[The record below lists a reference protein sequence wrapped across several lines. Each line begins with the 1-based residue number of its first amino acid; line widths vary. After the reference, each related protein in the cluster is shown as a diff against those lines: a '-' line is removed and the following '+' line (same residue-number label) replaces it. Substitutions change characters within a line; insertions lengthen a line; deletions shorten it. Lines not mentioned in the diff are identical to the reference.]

1 KTLDK
6 PTMPAEDVPLK
17 SMANIPSAVQFGAN
31 KDFHTHT
38 HQKELDGAFLGNE
51 RRPWMK
57 KKGHRDSRHERQI
70 LNTLLAT
77 NSQTDEVNNC
87 VDKLIS
93 EDISYRDLAS
103 LTDEDLQLFGFTS
116 DQHRKELLN
125 MFAPMPNQ
133 DPSYE
138 YICNAPE
145 ANAYNNQILGNA
157 GNHFMSLRASLAA
170 TNYKLQVL
178 PPEDVVV
185 GDKRYASRFALETL
199 KSVKQ
204 ITDEIANDLRK
215 IEANVQSFRNEK
227 DNKVKENTKKRK
239 FSLATIVYF
248 TTLAV
253 GFSCAWF
260 WWWSKFQAAPRLER
274 ISVQT

>member
-1 KTLDK
+1 
-6 PTMPAEDVPLK
+6 MPAEDVPLRGT
-17 SMANIPSAVQFGAN
+17 ANMPSAVQFDAN
-31 KDFHTHT
+31 KDFHSRT
-38 HQKELDGAFLGNE
+38 HQKELDSTFLGND
-51 RRPWMK
+51 RRPWIK
-57 KKGHRDSRHERQI
+57 KKAHMDSRHERQV
-70 LNTLLAT
+70 LNTLL
-77 NSQTDEVNNC
+77 SSSLQTDHAGSC

-103 LTDEDLQLFGFTS
+103 LTDEDLKLFGFTS
-116 DQHRKELLN
+116 NQQRKELLEL
-125 MFAPMPNQ
+125 FATMPNQ

-145 ANAYNNQILGNA
+145 ANVYNNQILGNA

-215 IEANVQSFRNEK
+215 IETNVQTLRNEK
-227 DNKVKENTKKRK
+227 DNKAKENAKKKK

>member
-1 KTLDK
+1 KAFDTH
-6 PTMPAEDVPLK
+6 TMPAEDAPL
-17 SMANIPSAVQFGAN
+17 SGTANMPSAVQFDAN
-31 KDFHTHT
+31 KDFHTRT
-38 HQKELDGAFLGNE
+38 QQKELDGAFLGNE
-51 RRPWMK
+51 RRPWVK
-57 KKGHRDSRHERQI
+57 KKAHMDSRHERQI
-70 LNTLLAT
+70 LNALLSST
-77 NSQTDEVNNC
+77 MQTDHATSC

-93 EDISYRDLAS
+93 EDVSYRDLAS
-103 LTDEDLQLFGFTS
+103 LTDEDLQLFGFKSNQQRT
-116 DQHRKELLN
+116 ELLN
-125 MFAPMPNQ
+125 MFAMMPNQ

-215 IEANVQSFRNEK
+215 IEANVQSLRSEK
-227 DNKVKENTKKRK
+227 YNKAKENTKKKK

>member
-1 KTLDK
+1 S
-6 PTMPAEDVPLK
+6 TMPTEDVPLK
-17 SMANIPSAVQFGAN
+17 GTANMPSAVQFDA
-31 KDFHTHT
+31 KTDLHTKT
-38 HQKELDGAFLGNE
+38 KQKELDSAFLGNE
-51 RRPWMK
+51 RRPWK
-57 KKGHRDSRHERQI
+57 KQKAHTDSRHERQI

-77 NSQTDEVNNC
+77 SLQTDHASNC

-103 LTDEDLQLFGFTS
+103 LTDEDLELFGFKTK
-116 DQHRKELLN
+116 QQREELLN
-125 MFAPMPNQ
+125 MFAAMPNQ

-145 ANAYNNQILGNA
+145 AKAYNNQILGNA
-157 GNHFMSLRASLAA
+157 GNHFMSLRSSLAA

-215 IEANVQSFRNEK
+215 IEANAQSLRNKK
-227 DNKVKENTKKRK
+227 DNKAEDNTKKKK